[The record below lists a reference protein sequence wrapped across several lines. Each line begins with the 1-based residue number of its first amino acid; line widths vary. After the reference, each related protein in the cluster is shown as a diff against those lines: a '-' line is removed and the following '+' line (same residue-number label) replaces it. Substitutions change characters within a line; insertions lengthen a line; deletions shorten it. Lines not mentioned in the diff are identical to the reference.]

1 MLLKKNIYIYML
13 FLITS
18 IYALYL
24 TKTTKGLLNHGNLK
38 ISKIQSGFNFI

>member
-1 MLLKKNIYIYML
+1 ML

-18 IYALYL
+18 TYALYL